1 MQDSPNGQNG
11 SQSPPPRHKL
21 GFVGQLAKQFID
33 SKLTPLII
41 IVAILLGIGATLMLP
56 REEEPQITVP
66 IADVFVQMPGA
77 SARDVEQRV
86 TVPMEKLIKELPG
99 VEYVYSTTRPGSSL
113 VIVRFVVGQN
123 TEDAIV
129 QLYNKLYANFD
140 KIPAGVSQPLIKSRA
155 INDVPILALTLSGD
169 GVSGTELRQIAAQLD
184 EQIKQVPDVSET
196 TIIGGQKRQLRV
208 ELDPTRLKA
217 YGLTPLEI
225 SQAFQSQNSELAG
238 GALSQN
244 NQSFLV
250 RTQSFI
256 RSPED
261 AKGLVIAVAN
271 NQPVYL
277 RDVASVT
284 DGAEEPASYVLF
296 GYGDVAQ
303 EHGAK
308 HDAKDSAK
316 HDQKEASNKHK
327 GETEAVTIAI
337 AKRGGANAIQVSHR
351 VLHKL
356 EEIKHNYIP
365 KNIDLTVTRD
375 YGETAA
381 ERSNELL
388 FHMLIAVG
396 SVTVLM
402 WFAMGRRE
410 AIVVAVSIP
419 VTLALTLASF
429 VFYGF
434 SLNRVTF
441 FALIFS
447 IGILVDDAIVVVE
460 NVGRHLDLPE
470 NKTRLKY
477 SPNRQRTLRQ
487 IVLEAV
493 DEVGNPTILAT
504 VAVIAAI
511 LPMAFVGGLMG
522 PYMRPIPL
530 GASAAMIFS
539 ALVAFIVVPW
549 TTLKVFAG
557 GHHGGHQAGEEDA
570 LSKLYRR
577 FMYPL
582 VHYPKKGTTFLIAT
596 TLALVVIVV
605 GMAGFKLV
613 ILKMLPFDNKSEL
626 QVVINMPEGTTL
638 EQTAR
643 ATRELGQYL
652 ASVPEVTHYQSYIG
666 TSSPYNFNGL
676 VRHYFLRSGSNVA
689 DIQVN
694 FLPREERKRQSHD
707 IAKAMRP
714 KLKEIGDRYSA
725 RIQVAEIPPG
735 PPVLQ
740 TLVTEVYGP
749 NYQGQIDVAK
759 EIYQLYKSTDGV
771 VDVDW
776 YVESPQ
782 TDYHL
787 VIDREKA
794 TLNGISPTQISQVLQ
809 MAISGQNVGLLHD
822 ENSREDVAI
831 NLRFSQ
837 SSRTSLEDLKA
848 LNVKGANGNLV
859 PLSSLVKTETATV
872 DTSIYH
878 KNLQPVVYVL
888 GDVSGRV
895 ESSVYA
901 MLALQ
906 PQIDKLT
913 PPTGEK
919 IKTYLTEQPPTT
931 ETYSMKWDGEWQ
943 VTYEV
948 FRDLSIAFAVV
959 MLLIYALVVGWFQS
973 FTTPLAIMV
982 AIPFSLVGIMPA
994 HWLMG
999 SFFTATSMI
1008 GFIAGAGI
1016 VVRNSIILVDFI
1028 ELRLKEGMPLEEAV
1042 IDAGAVRFRPM
1053 LLTAAAVIVGSA
1065 IILADPIFQGL
1076 AISLMAG
1083 EVASLLLSR
1092 SAVPI
1097 LYYKLWRNKKP
1108 PILESAEEEQEI
1120 AIAAT
1125 VDI

>member
-1 MQDSPNGQNG
+1 MDSDRQQP
-11 SQSPPPRHKL
+11 HKRIRL
-21 GFVGQLAKQFID
+21 GFAGKLAKQFID

-41 IVAILLGIGATLMLP
+41 LVALLLGLGATLLLP

-66 IADVFVQMPGA
+66 MADVFVQMPGA
-77 SARDVEQRV
+77 SAKDIEQRV
-86 TVPMEKLIKELPG
+86 TSPMEKLIKELPG
-99 VEYVYSTTRPGSSL
+99 VEYVYSTSRAGSSL
-113 VIVRFVVGQN
+113 AIVRFYVGQK

-140 KIPAGVSQPLIKSRA
+140 KIPAGASQPLIKSRA
-155 INDVPILALTLSGD
+155 IDDVPILTLTLWGEQTT
-169 GVSGTELRQIAAQLD
+169 GAELRQVAAQLD

-208 ELDPTRLKA
+208 ELDPTRLNA
-217 YGLTPLEI
+217 FGLSPLEI
-225 SQAFQSQNSELAG
+225 SRSLETQNTELAS

-256 RSPED
+256 RSVED
-261 AKGLVIAVAN
+261 AKKLVVAVAN

-277 RDVASVT
+277 RDVATVT
-284 DGAEEPASYVLF
+284 DTAEEPASYVFF
-296 GYGDVAQ
+296 GQGI
-303 EHGAK
+303 GN
-308 HDAKDSAK
+308 
-316 HDQKEASNKHK
+316 KEQGESKSK
-327 GETEAVTIAI
+327 GETDAVTIAI
-337 AKRGGANAIQVSHR
+337 AKRRGSNAIQISHR

-356 EEIKHNYIP
+356 EQIKRNYIP
-365 KNIDLTVTRD
+365 QNLHLTVTRD

-388 FHMLIAVG
+388 FHMLIAVA
-396 SVTVLM
+396 SVTILM
-402 WFAMGRRE
+402 WFVLGKKE
-410 AIVVAVSIP
+410 AWVVAVSIP

-434 SLNRVTF
+434 TLNRVTF

-460 NVGRHLDLPE
+460 NVGRHLQLPA
-470 NKTRLKY
+470 NKTRLQY
-477 SPNRQRTLRQ
+477 SPNRSQTLKQ

-504 VAVIAAI
+504 LAVIAAI

-549 TTLKVFAG
+549 TTVRVFANYR
-557 GHHGGHQAGEEDA
+557 GHTSSHADGQEHSHEKEDA
-570 LSKLYRR
+570 LSRLYRH
-577 FMYPL
+577 FMRPL
-582 VHYPKKGTTFLIAT
+582 IHYPKRGNLFILSTVV
-596 TLALVVIVV
+596 ALVVIIL
-605 GMAGFKLV
+605 GLAGFRLV
-613 ILKMLPFDNKSEL
+613 ILKMLPYDNKSEL
-626 QVVINMPEGTTL
+626 QVVVNMPEGTTL

-643 ATRELGQYL
+643 ATREMGQYL
-652 ASVPEVTHYQSYIG
+652 ATIPEVIHYQSYVG
-666 TSSPYNFNGL
+666 TASPYNFNGL
-676 VRHYFLRSGSNVA
+676 VRHYFLRLGTNVA

-694 FLPREERKRQSHD
+694 FLGKGDRSRQSHD
-707 IAKAMRP
+707 LAKAIRP
-714 KLKEIGDRYSA
+714 QLKEIGDRYNA

-740 TLVTEVYGP
+740 TLVTEIYGP
-749 NYQGQIDVAK
+749 NYNGQIELAK
-759 EIYQLYKSTDGV
+759 QIRQIYQQTDGV

-776 YVESPQ
+776 YVEAPQ

-787 VIDREKA
+787 IVDREKA
-794 TLNGISPTQISQVLQ
+794 ALNGITPAQISEVLQ
-809 MAISGQNVGLLHD
+809 IALSGRDVGLLHD
-822 ENSREDVAI
+822 ENAREDI
-831 NLRFSQ
+831 GIHLRFNQ
-837 SSRTSLEDLKA
+837 SSRAQLEDLQSLK
-848 LNVKGANGNLV
+848 LKGTNGNLV
-859 PLSSLVKTETATV
+859 PLSTLVKTETAIA
-872 DTSIYH
+872 DYSIYH
-878 KNLQPVVYVL
+878 KNLQPVVYVM

-895 ESSVYA
+895 ESAVYA
-901 MLALQ
+901 MLNLQ
-906 PQIDKLT
+906 PQIDKLS
-913 PPTGEK
+913 PPSGAKVE
-919 IKTYLTEQPPTT
+919 TYLTEQPTAT
-931 ETYSMKWDGEWQ
+931 ETYAIKWDGEWQ

-959 MLLIYALVVGWFQS
+959 LVLIYALVVGWFQS
-973 FTTPLAIMV
+973 FTTPLVIMA

-1065 IILADPIFQGL
+1065 IILSDPIFQGL

-1097 LYYKLWRNKKP
+1097 LYYKLHHRKEKLNPSPAVSQAGSEKERH
-1108 PILESAEEEQEI
+1108 IAEIVE
-1120 AIAAT
+1120 
-1125 VDI
+1125 